1 MNAKLRHLTE
11 AGRFN
16 NSAFAFFVSR
26 LKDIC
31 VGTVCVSVHER
42 QASMAELECSCCAN
56 INLISIIE
64 LWTSTSYARFF
75 SLLMLN
81 KTKFSDHKTFNSML
95 EHEASDAPQLDA
107 NWI

>member
-11 AGRFN
+11 AGEIQQLCFRFFRFD
-16 NSAFAFFVSR
+16 AQR
-26 LKDIC
+26 YLRRHC
-31 VGTVCVSVHER
+31 VCVHER